1 MIKRFFYIFSFLFSF
16 SQIQAQVPTYDE
28 CSTAIQLG
36 IAPNGTC
43 TTTEYTNVN
52 ATLSTGLFS
61 TPADNIPTCWG
72 SVDNDVWFEFQT
84 PLDGSFVDFEIKV
97 TSAGSN
103 PIGQFKA
110 AIYRGECLLD
120 ELQELDCAVAAVG
133 ETEIKF
139 DAAGL
144 TPGISYFIRVDDQS
158 STASPVWGTFN
169 VCVDSLPD
177 INLMCANVSSDANS
191 GILYDSGGPDNG
203 YSDNENCTFTI
214 CPTSNPACIALTVNT
229 YEIGTGFGFD
239 GLEFYD
245 GDGTNNPEIGEN
257 VSAGGGC
264 YTVYASSGCLTV
276 EWNSGFFN
284 NNEAGF
290 EITWES
296 SADPCPTWTGANT
309 TTSPTEALII
319 EKLGSL
325 PSSISNVTV
334 NCDGDAHA
342 AFDGGENTG
351 IFMPNGVVLTTGSV
365 DYAFMPN
372 DSDGDPNLDLNSNSD
387 ADLATLAATF
397 SFNQP
402 TLTDACVLE
411 MDVLAAGSELSLE
424 YIFGSDDYVGNIGS
438 NAGRDV
444 MGIWI
449 SGPGIVGSPD
459 YNGQELISV
468 LPGTATP
475 VHYVNVNPEVN
486 FEYYR
491 KNEETVLGPHYD
503 GLTTDFNSINKKTLT
518 AFSPV
523 QQCSTYHVKVAIAD
537 VSTNADS
544 GIFFGEI
551 NNGLPNTSLSAIGSF
566 DYYVEGCTNPDVL
579 NLNLSNPLGE
589 DLTLNV
595 QVAGTATAGTDY
607 NLTLP
612 SSVTFLAGQTNL
624 NFPIDIINDGIIE
637 GTETIELTFV
647 YDFGCGAFDFATV
660 VLEIKDEPEFF
671 AANGMDTLFVCSG
684 STIQLT
690 AEGAQ
695 TYSWSPAGNVSNPN
709 ISNPIATPT
718 VSETYTVTGTLGNC
732 NLTDDVF
739 VEIIDPMIDII
750 ANSPISICEGSS
762 VSLSANNNV
771 GNSGLTWS
779 PILGLDDPTS
789 ANPNASPPQ
798 TITYTATV
806 SIAGCTVS
814 DQITVNVD
822 AFQFP
827 TLTTMDTIICLG
839 DSLILASSTPG
850 STTDYLWSPGGELS
864 DPAISNPIAYPT
876 SNSTYTLVATSPNG
890 FCSETA
896 SVNIEVVPA
905 SLEITGG
912 NYYELCLGE
921 TVALDA
927 VTSTLG
933 VGFTWSPDSTLTSG
947 TDVSVIASPDFTTD
961 YIAQLVVG
969 GCTLQEIVTVRVD
982 SIPNDTSIE
991 IIPQKDKYCKGEVVS
1006 FISSSID
1013 LGFFP
1018 NIEFDWTPSDGSFL
1032 SDADNYNL
1040 AITATTSQTYTRNII
1055 NGGCSN
1061 TESVSIEVIEVD
1073 VELNTGDVNLCA
1085 GEEIDLAATG
1095 ADNYNWTISNSDI
1108 LTCNDCPNP
1117 TLSAWGSSTVTV
1129 VGDSEGCTD
1138 TESIEVTII
1147 ESPLCN
1153 GISFSPNNE
1162 VGLGESVN
1170 LYMDYLSGSSVT
1182 IEWTNQGN
1190 TVGQG
1195 DSIEVVALESTN
1207 VFVGTVTNSEG
1218 CSCTAAVEIFGVKPV
1233 LFMPN
1238 VFTPDGDGLNDFFFP
1253 LFKKEG
1259 TDDIIGI
1266 GNAEIVQFTIFNRWG
1281 NIVYQNDSPA
1291 TGWDGKKDD
1300 KDLPSDVYIYAIT
1313 VKYPN
1318 GETNTDSK
1326 DVTLIR

>member
-1 MIKRFFYIFSFLFSF
+1 MIKRIFYIFSFLFSF
-16 SQIQAQVPTYDE
+16 SQIQAQTPIYDE

-36 IAPNGTC
+36 IAPSGTC
-43 TTTEYTNVN
+43 TTTEYTNVD

-72 SVDNDVWFEFQT
+72 SVDHDVWFEFQT
-84 PLDGSFVDFEIKV
+84 PMDGSFVDFEIKV

-110 AIYRGECLLD
+110 ALYRGECLID
-120 ELQELDCAVAAVG
+120 ELAELDCAVAAVG

-177 INLMCANVSSDANS
+177 INLMCDDANSDANS
-191 GILYDSGGPDNG
+191 GILYDSGGPDNN
-203 YSDNENCTFTI
+203 YSNNENCTFTI
-214 CPTSNPACIALTVNT
+214 CPASNPGCIALTVNSYDT
-229 YEIGTGFGFD
+229 EPGFD
-239 GLEFYD
+239 ELEFYD
-245 GDGTNNPEIGEN
+245 GTTTNNANEIGEN
-257 VSAGGGC
+257 VSAGGSC

-276 EWNSGFFN
+276 EWNADFII
-284 NNEAGF
+284 NEAGF

-296 SADPCPTWTGANT
+296 STDPCPTFTGANT

-319 EKLGSL
+319 ERLGSL

-351 IFMPNGVVLTTGSV
+351 IFMPNGIVLTTGSV

-397 SFNQP
+397 SNNQP

-424 YIFGSDDYVGNIGS
+424 YIFGSDDYVGNVNS

-459 YNGQELISV
+459 YNGQELISL

-475 VHYVNVNPEVN
+475 VHYFNVNPEVN

-491 KNEETVLGPHYD
+491 KNEETILGPHYD

-518 AFSPV
+518 ASSAV
-523 QQCSTYHVKVAIAD
+523 EQCSTYHVKVAIAD

-551 NNGLPNTSLSAIGSF
+551 NNGLPNTALSAIGSF
-566 DYYVEGCTNPDVL
+566 DYFVEGCISPDVL

-595 QVAGTATAGTDY
+595 QVAGSATAGTDY
-607 NLTLP
+607 NLTIP
-612 SSVTFLAGQTNL
+612 SSVTFSAGQTNL
-624 NFPIDIINDGIIE
+624 NFPIDIINDGMVE

-660 VLEIKDEPEFF
+660 VLEIKDEPAFF

-684 STIQLT
+684 STVQLT

-718 VSETYTVTGTLGNC
+718 TSETYTVTGTLGNC
-732 NLTDDVF
+732 NLMDEVF
-739 VEIIDPMIDII
+739 VEIIAPMIEII
-750 ANSPISICEGSS
+750 ANSPANICEGAS

-771 GNSGLTWS
+771 GNSELTWS
-779 PILGLDDPTS
+779 PTLGLDDPSS
-789 ANPNASPPQ
+789 ASPNASPPQ

-827 TLTTMDTIICLG
+827 TLTTMDTILCLG
-839 DSLILASSTPG
+839 DSLVLASSTPG

-864 DPAISNPIAYPT
+864 DPTISNPIAYPT
-876 SNSTYTLVATSPNG
+876 ANSTYTLVATSPNG
-890 FCSETA
+890 FCSESA
-896 SVNIEVVPA
+896 SVSVEVVPA

-921 TVALDA
+921 TVALNA
-927 VTSTLG
+927 ITSTLG
-933 VGFTWSPDSTLTSG
+933 VGFTWSPDSSLTSG
-947 TDVSVIASPDFTTD
+947 TDVSVIASPEFTTD

-969 GCTLQEIVTVRVD
+969 GCTLEEIVTVKVD
-982 SIPNDTSIE
+982 SIPHDTSIE

-1006 FISSSID
+1006 FISPSID

-1018 NIEFDWTPSDGSFL
+1018 NIEFEWTPNDGSFL
-1032 SDADNYNL
+1032 SAADNYNL
-1040 AITATTSQTYTRNII
+1040 AITATTSQTYTRNIV
-1055 NGGCSN
+1055 NGGCTD

-1073 VELNTGDVNLCA
+1073 VEINTGDVNLCA
-1085 GEEIDLAATG
+1085 DEELNLEATG
-1095 ADNYNWTISNSDI
+1095 ADNYNWVISNADI

-1117 TLSAWGSSTVTV
+1117 TLTASENSTVTV
-1129 VGDSEGCTD
+1129 TGESEGCLD

-1153 GISFSPNNE
+1153 GISFSPNNT

-1170 LYMDYLSGSSVT
+1170 LYLDYLSGSSVT
-1182 IEWTNQGN
+1182 IEWTNQG
-1190 TVGQG
+1190 TTIGQG
-1195 DSIEVVALESTN
+1195 DSIEVVILETMN
-1207 VFVGTVTNSEG
+1207 LFIATVTNSEG
-1218 CSCTAAVEIFGVKPV
+1218 CSCSAPVEIIGVKPD

-1238 VFTPDGDGLNDFFFP
+1238 VFTPDGDGLNDYFFP

-1259 TDDIIGI
+1259 TDEIIEI

-1281 NIVYQNDSPA
+1281 NIVYQNDNP
-1291 TGWDGKKDD
+1291 TIGWDGKKDG
-1300 KDLPSDVYIYAIT
+1300 KDVPSDVYVYAIT

-1318 GETNTDSK
+1318 GSTNSDSK

>member
-1 MIKRFFYIFSFLFSF
+1 MIKRIFYIFSFLFSF
-16 SQIQAQVPTYDE
+16 SQIQAQTPTYDE
-28 CSTAIQLG
+28 CNTAIQLG
-36 IAPNGTC
+36 TAPIGTC

-52 ATLSTGLFS
+52 ATLSSGLFS
-61 TPADNIPTCWG
+61 NPAENIPSCWG
-72 SVDNDVWFEFQT
+72 SVDHDVWFEFQA
-84 PLDGSFVDFEIKV
+84 PIDGSYVDFEVTV
-97 TSAGSN
+97 TSTGSN

-110 AIYRGECLLD
+110 ALYRGECMVD
-120 ELQELDCAVAAVG
+120 ELAELDCQVAGVG
-133 ETEIKF
+133 ETEITF
-139 DAAGL
+139 DATGL
-144 TPGISYFIRVDDQS
+144 TPGINYFIRVDDQS

-169 VCVDSLPD
+169 VCVDTFPD
-177 INLMCANVSSDANS
+177 INLMCNDIGSDADS
-191 GILYDSGGPDNG
+191 GILYDSGGPDNN
-203 YSDNENCTFTI
+203 YSDFENCTFTI
-214 CPTSNPACIALTVNT
+214 CPASNPGCIALTVNS
-229 YEIGTGFGFD
+229 FD
-239 GLEFYD
+239 TQPGADELEFYD
-245 GDGTNNPEIGEN
+245 GTTTNNANEIGED

-264 YTVYASSGCLTV
+264 YTVFASSGCLTV
-276 EWNSGFFN
+276 EWNSNFFT
-284 NNEAGF
+284 NEAGF

-296 SADPCPTWTGANT
+296 SPDPCPTWTGANA

-325 PSSISNVTV
+325 PSSVSNVTV

-351 IFMPNGVVLTTGSV
+351 IFMPNGIVLTTGSV

-397 SFNQP
+397 SNNP

-424 YIFGSDDYVGNIGS
+424 YIFGSDDYVGTIGS

-449 SGPGIVGSPD
+449 SGPGIVGSPV

-468 LPGTATP
+468 LPGTTTP
-475 VHYVNVNPEVN
+475 VHYVNVNPQVN

-491 KNEETVLGPHYD
+491 KNEETILGPHYD

-518 AFSPV
+518 ASSPV
-523 QQCSTYHVKVAIAD
+523 LQCSTYHVKVAIAD

-566 DYYVEGCTNPDVL
+566 DYFVEGCTNPDQL

-607 NLTLP
+607 NLTIP
-612 SSVTFLAGQTNL
+612 SSVTFTAGQTNL
-624 NFPIDIINDGIIE
+624 NFPIDIINDGVIE

-647 YDFGCGAFDFATV
+647 YDFGCGTFDFATV

-671 AANGMDTLFVCSG
+671 VANGMDTLFVCIG
-684 STIQLT
+684 STVQLT
-690 AEGAQ
+690 AEGAS
-695 TYSWSPAGNVSNPN
+695 TYSWSPAANVSNPN
-709 ISNPIATPT
+709 IANPIATPT
-718 VSETYTVTGTLGNC
+718 SSEAYMVTGTLGSC

-739 VEIIDPMIDII
+739 IEIIDLTIDIV
-750 ANSPISICEGSS
+750 ANSSTNICEGSC
-762 VSLSANNNV
+762 VPLTANNNI

-779 PILGLDDPTS
+779 PIIGLDDPTS

-798 TITYTATV
+798 TITYTASV
-806 SIAGCTVS
+806 SNAGCTIS
-814 DQITVNVD
+814 DQITVSVD
-822 AFQFP
+822 PFQFP
-827 TLTTMDTIICLG
+827 TLTTMDTVLCLG

-864 DPAISNPIAYPT
+864 DPTISNPIAYPT
-876 SNSTYTLVATSPNG
+876 ANSTYTLVATSPNG
-890 FCSETA
+890 FCSETT
-896 SVNIEVVPA
+896 SVNVEVVTA
-905 SLEITGG
+905 TLEIVGG

-921 TVALDA
+921 TVSLNAI
-927 VTSTLG
+927 TSTLG
-933 VGFTWSPDSTLTSG
+933 VGFTWSPDSSLTSG
-947 TDVSVIASPDFTTD
+947 TDVTVIASPEYTTN

-969 GCTLQEIVTVRVD
+969 GCTLEEIVTIKVD
-982 SIPNDTSIE
+982 SIPTDTSIDF
-991 IIPQKDKYCKGEVVS
+991 IPQRDEYCKGEVVS
-1006 FISSSID
+1006 FISPSID

-1018 NIEFDWTPSDGSFL
+1018 DIEFEWTPNDGSFL
-1032 SDADNYNL
+1032 SDDDNYNL
-1040 AITATTSQTYTRNII
+1040 AIIATNSQTYTRNIV
-1055 NGGCSN
+1055 NGACSN
-1061 TESVSIEVIEVD
+1061 TESIAIEVIDID
-1073 VELNTGDVNLCA
+1073 VELNTGDPNLCA
-1085 GEEIDLAATG
+1085 GEELDLEVTG
-1095 ADNYNWTISNSDI
+1095 ADTYNWTISNSDV

-1117 TLSAWGSSTVTV
+1117 TLSAWGNSTVTV
-1129 VGDSEGCTD
+1129 IGEREGCQD
-1138 TESIEVTII
+1138 VESIDVTII

-1170 LYMDYLSGSSVT
+1170 LYIDYLSGSSVT

-1190 TVGQG
+1190 TIGQG
-1195 DSIEVVALESTN
+1195 DSIEVIALESSNT
-1207 VFVGTVTNSEG
+1207 FIATVTNSEG
-1218 CSCTAAVEIFGVKPV
+1218 CSCVAPVEIFGVKQV

-1238 VFTPDGDGLNDFFFP
+1238 VFTPDGDGLNDYFSP
-1253 LFKKEG
+1253 LFKKDGGNE
-1259 TDDIIGI
+1259 IIGI

-1281 NIVYQNDSPA
+1281 NIVYQNDTPA
-1291 TGWDGKKDD
+1291 TGWDGTKDG
-1300 KDLPSDVYIYAIT
+1300 KDLPSDVYVYAIT
-1313 VKYPN
+1313 IKYPN
-1318 GETNTDSK
+1318 GDTETDSQ

>member
-1 MIKRFFYIFSFLFSF
+1 MIKRIFYIFSFLFSF
-16 SQIQAQVPTYDE
+16 SQIQAQTPIYDE

-36 IAPNGTC
+36 IAPSGTC
-43 TTTEYTNVN
+43 TTTEYTNVD

-72 SVDNDVWFEFQT
+72 SVDHDVWFEFQT
-84 PLDGSFVDFEIKV
+84 PMDGSFVDFEIKV

-110 AIYRGECLLD
+110 ALYRGECLID
-120 ELQELDCAVAAVG
+120 ELAELDCAVAAVG

-158 STASPVWGTFN
+158 STASPAWGTFN

-177 INLMCANVSSDANS
+177 INLMCDDANSDANS
-191 GILYDSGGPDNG
+191 GILYDSGGPDNN
-203 YSDNENCTFTI
+203 YSNNENCTFTI
-214 CPTSNPACIALTVNT
+214 CPASNPGCIALTVNSYDT
-229 YEIGTGFGFD
+229 EPGFD
-239 GLEFYD
+239 ELEFYD
-245 GDGTNNPEIGEN
+245 GTTTNNANEIGEN

-264 YTVYASSGCLTV
+264 YTVYASSGCVTV
-276 EWNSGFFN
+276 EWNADFFI
-284 NNEAGF
+284 NEAGF

-296 SADPCPTWTGANT
+296 STDPCPTFTGANT

-351 IFMPNGVVLTTGSV
+351 IFMPNGIVLTTGSV

-397 SFNQP
+397 SNNQP

-424 YIFGSDDYVGNIGS
+424 YIFGSDDYVGNVNS

-459 YNGQELISV
+459 YNGQELISL

-475 VHYVNVNPEVN
+475 VHYFNVNPEVN

-491 KNEETVLGPHYD
+491 KNEETILGPHYD

-518 AFSPV
+518 ASSAV
-523 QQCSTYHVKVAIAD
+523 EQCSTYHVKVAIAD

-551 NNGLPNTSLSAIGSF
+551 NNGLPNTALSAIGSF
-566 DYYVEGCTNPDVL
+566 DYFVEGCISPDVL

-595 QVAGTATAGTDY
+595 QVAGSATAGTDY
-607 NLTLP
+607 NLTIP
-612 SSVTFLAGQTNL
+612 SSVTFPAGQTNL
-624 NFPIDIINDGIIE
+624 NFPIDIINDGMVE

-660 VLEIKDEPEFF
+660 VLEIKDEPAFF
-671 AANGMDTLFVCSG
+671 ASNGMDTLFVCSG
-684 STIQLT
+684 STVQLT

-718 VSETYTVTGTLGNC
+718 TSETYTVTGTLGGC
-732 NLTDDVF
+732 NLMDEVF
-739 VEIIDPMIDII
+739 VEIIDPMIEII
-750 ANSPISICEGSS
+750 ANSPANICEDAS

-771 GNSGLTWS
+771 GNSELTWS
-779 PILGLDDPTS
+779 PTLGLDDPSS

-827 TLTTMDTIICLG
+827 TLTTMDTILCLG
-839 DSLILASSTPG
+839 DSLVLASSTPG

-864 DPAISNPIAYPT
+864 DPTISNPIAYPT
-876 SNSTYTLVATSPNG
+876 ANSTYTLVATSPNG
-890 FCSETA
+890 FCSESA
-896 SVNIEVVPA
+896 SVSVEVVPA

-921 TVALDA
+921 TVALNA
-927 VTSTLG
+927 ITSTLG
-933 VGFTWSPDSTLTSG
+933 VGFTWSPDSSLTSG
-947 TDVSVIASPDFTTD
+947 TDVSVIASPEFTTD

-969 GCTLQEIVTVRVD
+969 GCTLEEIVTVKVD
-982 SIPNDTSIE
+982 SIPHDTSIE

-1006 FISSSID
+1006 FISPSID

-1018 NIEFDWTPSDGSFL
+1018 NIEFEWTPNDGSFL
-1032 SDADNYNL
+1032 SAADNYNL
-1040 AITATTSQTYTRNII
+1040 AITATTSQTYTRNIV
-1055 NGGCSN
+1055 NGGCTN
-1061 TESVSIEVIEVD
+1061 TESVSIEIIEVD
-1073 VELNTGDVNLCA
+1073 VEINTDDISLCVDETLDIVA
-1085 GEEIDLAATG
+1085 SG
-1095 ADNYNWTISNSDI
+1095 ADTYAWTTSVDNL
-1108 LTCNDCPNP
+1108 LTCYDCPNP
-1117 TLSAWGSSTVTV
+1117 TFTANNDNSTVSVT
-1129 VGDSEGCTD
+1129 GEIDGCKD
-1138 TESIEVTII
+1138 TESFEVTILP
-1147 ESPLCN
+1147 SPICEN
-1153 GISFSPNNE
+1153 ISASATSVGI
-1162 VGLGESVN
+1162 GEAVN
-1170 LYMDYLSGSSVT
+1170 LTINYTSSSSVT
-1182 IEWTNQGN
+1182 IEWINISNGN
-1190 TVGQG
+1190 IIGQG
-1195 DSIEVVALESTN
+1195 DSITTDANESMNQYEV
-1207 VFVGTVTNSEG
+1207 TVTNSEG
-1218 CSCTAAVEIFGVKPV
+1218 CSCMDEVEIEGIKPD

-1259 TDDIIGI
+1259 TDEIIEI
-1266 GNAEIVQFTIFNRWG
+1266 GNAEIVQFTIYNRWG
-1281 NIVYQNDSPA
+1281 NIVYQNDNPA
-1291 TGWDGKKDD
+1291 TGWDGKKDG
-1300 KDLPSDVYIYAIT
+1300 KDVPSDVYVYAIT

-1318 GETNTDSK
+1318 GSTNTDSK